1 MRIGQ
6 ETDGENGGR
15 DERLGS
21 VTSLGGEDVAVIEV
35 SQLTKRFGAVTA
47 VDELSF
53 QIGSGVVTGFL
64 GPNGAGKTTTLRM
77 LLGLVRPTSGQAMIW
92 GKRYA
97 ELGSRRPKVGA
108 LLEASGVHPGRTV
121 RDHLRV
127 RCAALGLPRSRVDAA
142 LEAAGMSKLAARRA
156 GNLSLGER
164 QRLGLAGAL
173 LGDPEVLILDE
184 PGNGLDPAG
193 VSWLR
198 GFLRQ
203 LAAEGRTVLVS
214 SHMLAEVA
222 QTADEVI
229 VIDGGRLISHA
240 PVRQLLAGAREV
252 VVVRTP
258 KAVELREAL
267 EAEGASVQLIGA
279 DRLEIGGPTLEQVAT
294 LAAARRLPVFEIGL
308 QAGSLEEA
316 FLQVTSAA
324 GRP

>member
-1 MRIGQ
+1 M
-6 ETDGENGGR
+6 
-15 DERLGS
+15 
-21 VTSLGGEDVAVIEV
+21 AVIEV
-35 SQLTKRFGAVTA
+35 RQLTKQFGGVTA
-47 VDELSF
+47 VDQLSF
-53 QIGSGVVTGFL
+53 EIGSGVLTGFL

-77 LLGLVRPTSGQAMIW
+77 LLGLERPSSGQATIW
-92 GKRYA
+92 GRRYA
-97 ELGSRRPKVGA
+97 ELGDRRHMVGA
-108 LLEASGVHPGRTV
+108 LLEASGFHPGRTV

-127 RCAALGLPRSRVDAA
+127 RCAALGLPQSRADAV
-142 LEAAGMSKLAARRA
+142 LEVTGMSTLASRRA

-173 LGDPEVLILDE
+173 LTDPEVLILDE

-193 VSWLR
+193 VLWLR

-229 VIDGGRLISHA
+229 IVDGGRLISHA
-240 PVRQLLAGAREV
+240 PVKQLLAGAREV

-258 KAVELREAL
+258 QAAELREAL
-267 EAEGASVQLIGA
+267 EAGGASVQVIAA
-279 DRLEIGGPTLEQVAT
+279 DRLEIGGSTIEQVAT
-294 LAAARRLPVFEIGL
+294 LAAARSLPVFEIGT
-308 QAGSLEEA
+308 QASNLEEA
-316 FLQVTSAA
+316 FLRVTSAA